1 MDQMQQWLPLLFE
14 IGLSGLLD
22 ILIVT
27 LVIYTFLLVLKRTR
41 RSGLI
46 FTGIVIVGAIYLL
59 ARKLNLLLT
68 VALLQG
74 FFAVILVALIVIFQE
89 DLRFFFERMAALWL
103 ERGLPGY
110 KRRRSRLPRREV
122 EILAR
127 TLGDLARGKIGAL
140 VVLRGKDSIARH
152 LEGGAD
158 VDGLIS
164 EDLLKSIFDPHS
176 LGHDGA
182 VVIGAGRIEKLGC
195 HLPLSTNFDRLP
207 RSGTRHAAALGISE
221 RSDALGLA
229 VSEEQGTISLSRQG
243 ELKPVSTASE
253 LASTLEAFYDEIDP
267 PPKTRSWTEI
277 FRTNYR
283 EKALSF
289 GLAAVLWIVV
299 GYGSQ
304 TVQRIFE
311 VPVRYGALA
320 GDLLVA
326 DITPGKVQVTFSG
339 HRRAFT
345 FIRPD
350 DLKLELNLWDLKK
363 GEHHIPVNTH
373 ALSFPP
379 GMEVEDIEPR
389 RVRLLIESKLQEK
402 INNHK
407 VPSDRT
413 TFPPTK
419 PPE

>member
-1 MDQMQQWLPLLFE
+1 MAQIRQSLSLFFE

-27 LVIYTFLLVLKRTR
+27 LVIYTFLVVLKRTR

-110 KRRRSRLPRREV
+110 KRRRTRLPRREV

-152 LEGGAD
+152 LEGGEEVA
-158 VDGLIS
+158 GLIS
-164 EDLLKSIFDPHS
+164 ESLLKSIFDPHS

-182 VVIGAGRIEKLGC
+182 VVIGAGRIEQLGC

-221 RSDALGLA
+221 RSDALCLV
-229 VSEEQGTISLSRQG
+229 VSEEQGTIFMARQG

-253 LASTLEAFYDEIDP
+253 LASTLERFYDEIDP
-267 PPKTRSWTEI
+267 PAKTRSWTEI
-277 FRTNYR
+277 FRKNVR

-304 TVQRIFE
+304 MVNRTFE
-311 VPVRYGALA
+311 IPVRYGALP

-326 DITPGKVQVTFSG
+326 DITPAKVQVTFSG
-339 HRRAFT
+339 HRRAVT

-363 GEHHIPVNTH
+363 GEHHISISTH

-379 GMEVEDIEPR
+379 GIALEDIEPR
-389 RVRLLIESKLQEK
+389 RVRLRIESKRPEK
-402 INNHK
+402 INNQK
-407 VPSDRT
+407 MN
-413 TFPPTK
+413 
-419 PPE
+419 

>member
-1 MDQMQQWLPLLFE
+1 MAQIRQSLSLFFE

-27 LVIYTFLLVLKRTR
+27 LVIYTFLVVLKRTR

-110 KRRRSRLPRREV
+110 KRRRTRLPRREV

-152 LEGGAD
+152 LEGGED

-164 EDLLKSIFDPHS
+164 ESLLKSIFDPHS

-221 RSDALGLA
+221 RSDALCLV
-229 VSEEQGTISLSRQG
+229 VSEEQGTISHPDRVNLNRFPRPRNWRLTSRPFTMKLILPQ
-243 ELKPVSTASE
+243 KPGPGRK
-253 LASTLEAFYDEIDP
+253 Y
-267 PPKTRSWTEI
+267 
-277 FRTNYR
+277 
-283 EKALSF
+283 
-289 GLAAVLWIVV
+289 
-299 GYGSQ
+299 
-304 TVQRIFE
+304 FE
-311 VPVRYGALA
+311 PIIGRRPC
-320 GDLLVA
+320 LLVWRRSSGLSWGTDPRWSTELLKSRSA
-326 DITPGKVQVTFSG
+326 TGPSPETFWSPILLPPRSRSRSPGIAGPSPSSDPM
-339 HRRAFT
+339 
-345 FIRPD
+345 I
-350 DLKLELNLWDLKK
+350 LNW
-363 GEHHIPVNTH
+363 N
-373 ALSFPP
+373 
-379 GMEVEDIEPR
+379 
-389 RVRLLIESKLQEK
+389 
-402 INNHK
+402 
-407 VPSDRT
+407 
-413 TFPPTK
+413 
-419 PPE
+419 

>member
-1 MDQMQQWLPLLFE
+1 MAQIRQWLSLLFE

-27 LVIYTFLLVLKRTR
+27 LVIYTFLVVLKRTR

-89 DLRFFFERMAALWL
+89 DLRFFFERMAAVWL
-103 ERGLPGY
+103 ERGMPGY
-110 KRRRSRLPRREV
+110 KRRRTRLPRREV

-140 VVLRGKDSIARH
+140 IVIRGKDSIARH
-152 LEGGAD
+152 LEGGEG

-164 EDLLKSIFDPHS
+164 ESLLKSIFDPHS

-182 VVIGAGRIEKLGC
+182 VVIGGGRIEKLGC
-195 HLPLSTNFDRLP
+195 HLPLSNNFDRLP

-221 RSDALGLA
+221 RSDALCIV
-229 VSEEQGTISLSRQG
+229 VSEEKGTISIARQG

-267 PPKTRSWTEI
+267 PSKNRSWTETL
-277 FRTNYR
+277 RKNHR

-304 TVQRIFE
+304 TVQRTFE
-311 VPVRYGALA
+311 VPVHYGALP
-320 GDLLVA
+320 GNLLVA
-326 DITPGKVQVTFSG
+326 DIDPGKVEVTFSG
-339 HRRAFT
+339 HRRAFA

-350 DLKLELNLWDLKK
+350 DLKLELNLWDLAK
-363 GEHHIPVNTH
+363 GEHHISVSAH

-389 RVRLLIESKLQEK
+389 RVRLLIESKPPKKPITEK
-402 INNHK
+402 
-407 VPSDRT
+407 
-413 TFPPTK
+413 
-419 PPE
+419 